1 MSSQNQV
8 TRIAVATK
16 LLEAER
22 ALGDV
27 RSSVLFDAED
37 LETMRVAH
45 QAINKLMDKVIPRE
59 PS

>member
-1 MSSQNQV
+1 MA
-8 TRIAVATK
+8 RIAVANK

-27 RSSVLFDAED
+27 RSSVLFDTDD
-37 LETMRVAH
+37 LETMRKAH
-45 QAINKLMDKVIPRE
+45 EAINKLMDKVIPRV